1 MRQFHPSWFNQ
12 FPWLQYSPATD
23 GSFCRACAFF
33 APGFV
38 GGHSLGQFVSS
49 PFKRWRKL
57 SEKANAHGKL
67 SYHLESLAMM
77 SEFLARYENP
87 SQAVDTVL
95 ISEAQKRMKE
105 NEKVISSLFKVVLLC
120 GKQGIA
126 FCGHRDDGIN
136 WEEANEE
143 SSSNQG
149 NFIELVRFRAE
160 TDEVLSQHLQKSS
173 HNARY
178 TSKTIQNELIEIV
191 GNHIFNN
198 IIEEVKASKFFTLI
212 ADEVTDAS
220 NHEQLSICL
229 RYVHATTVKEVFV
242 GYKSVERITG
252 KSLADTILKWLD
264 TAGLPL
270 SDMRGQCYDG
280 SSNMSGA
287 RSGCSTIIRQQSPM
301 AVYFHCAAHR
311 LNLAVVAAC
320 KIQAFKNVEAYI
332 GEIARFFAF
341 SAKRQRF
348 FDRVLDVH
356 LPNAKA
362 QKLKDACRT
371 RWIQRIDSYIVFL
384 ELLPALH
391 TTLQAMV
398 FPRQYEDLGDNWSW
412 DSDTVTKANG
422 FLFQLLSPSFLISFK
437 ILLEILQAL
446 KSLTLKL
453 QMQAIDVIY
462 AYKQVQTVLS
472 SLKMMRERS
481 TEEFTKIFTET
492 LTLGQEVHGEDFELT
507 TPRTVRQQV
516 HRSNPEAS
524 SPEQYYR
531 ITLYNEFLSHVI
543 RELEERFPENS
554 SSIHGL
560 LYLIPCEC
568 VSNSEGPPSQL
579 TQAVNFYKADLPSHG
594 MFSTEYRMWVRKWK
608 QCSSNVPT
616 RIVDTLQQCD
626 DIEFPNISVLLK
638 LALTLPITS
647 CESERSFSQLKLIKT
662 YLRSTMTDTRL
673 NGLAIMKIN
682 RKQCDTIQSSP
693 EKLQL
698 LVRSFAMLHPRRM
711 KLSFV
716 LAD

>member
-1 MRQFHPSWFNQ
+1 
-12 FPWLQYSPATD
+12 
-23 GSFCRACAFF
+23 
-33 APGFV
+33 
-38 GGHSLGQFVSS
+38 
-49 PFKRWRKL
+49 
-57 SEKANAHGKL
+57 
-67 SYHLESLAMM
+67 
-77 SEFLARYENP
+77 
-87 SQAVDTVL
+87 
-95 ISEAQKRMKE
+95 
-105 NEKVISSLFKVVLLC
+105 
-120 GKQGIA
+120 
-126 FCGHRDDGIN
+126 
-136 WEEANEE
+136 
-143 SSSNQG
+143 
-149 NFIELVRFRAE
+149 
-160 TDEVLSQHLQKSS
+160 
-173 HNARY
+173 
-178 TSKTIQNELIEIV
+178 
-191 GNHIFNN
+191 
-198 IIEEVKASKFFTLI
+198 
-212 ADEVTDAS
+212 
-220 NHEQLSICL
+220 
-229 RYVHATTVKEVFV
+229 
-242 GYKSVERITG
+242 
-252 KSLADTILKWLD
+252 
-264 TAGLPL
+264 
-270 SDMRGQCYDG
+270 
-280 SSNMSGA
+280 
-287 RSGCSTIIRQQSPM
+287 
-301 AVYFHCAAHR
+301 
-311 LNLAVVAAC
+311 
-320 KIQAFKNVEAYI
+320 
-332 GEIARFFAF
+332 
-341 SAKRQRF
+341 
-348 FDRVLDVH
+348 
-356 LPNAKA
+356 
-362 QKLKDACRT
+362 
-371 RWIQRIDSYIVFL
+371 
-384 ELLPALH
+384 
-391 TTLQAMV
+391 
-398 FPRQYEDLGDNWSW
+398 
-412 DSDTVTKANG
+412 
-422 FLFQLLSPSFLISFK
+422 
-437 ILLEILQAL
+437 
-446 KSLTLKL
+446 
-453 QMQAIDVIY
+453 MQAIDVIY

-647 CESERSFSQLKLIKT
+647 CESERSFSQLKLINT